1 MSPMSC
7 LQCSGMHPVWELQ
20 TKRTSVP
27 IASTLGSNVDLLVS
41 ASPVPTIGCSDEAA
55 MN

>member
-1 MSPMSC
+1 MSPTSW
-7 LQCSGMHPVWELQ
+7 LQCSEMYPVWELQ

-27 IASTLGSNVDLLVS
+27 IASTLGFNVDLLVS
-41 ASPVPTIGCSDEAA
+41 ASAVPTTGCSDEAA